1 MVAKE
6 NQPPSGT
13 GPPSPF
19 DRPIKET
26 LPPLS
31 GFARAF
37 FNAQQS
43 PEVNPAPWQPPPFR
57 KELFFF
63 YGTLMDPATLTKV
76 LNLIEP
82 PILQPATITGY
93 HCKLWGPYPV
103 LLDGPCGA
111 KVKGVAFEVQSAEQ
125 VKLLQDYETKRYRKA
140 SCRIHLEDGSK
151 IRGKT
156 FVWHSSVEELHEGVF
171 DLKDFQMKSLEDSVA
186 ERPLSGTWE

>member
-111 KVKGVAFEVQSAEQ
+111 TVKGVAFEVQSAEQ

-186 ERPLSGTWE
+186 ERPLSGT